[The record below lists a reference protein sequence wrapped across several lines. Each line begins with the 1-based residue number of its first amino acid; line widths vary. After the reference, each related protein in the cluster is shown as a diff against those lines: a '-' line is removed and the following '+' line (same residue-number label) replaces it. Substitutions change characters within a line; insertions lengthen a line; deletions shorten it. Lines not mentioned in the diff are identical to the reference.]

1 MEAVSGEG
9 RWKTGELMV
18 VPMVVPEIVHL
29 LKKME
34 VEGDFWG
41 LVTMAATPIVTS
53 YLYGTLDYA

>member
-18 VPMVVPEIVHL
+18 VPVPMVVPEIVHL

-41 LVTMAATPIVTS
+41 LVTMAATPTVSS
-53 YLYGTLDYA
+53 Y

>member
-41 LVTMAATPIVTS
+41 LVTMAATPTVTS
-53 YLYGTLDYA
+53 Y